1 MYAVRGGICF
11 HAPLKARGRTGTNW
25 HTVARSR
32 GFGGGREC
40 APRACTGRV
49 FFQHAGGGTAHG
61 FSCGFS
67 AAVLQSQFYS
77 RRFSAADFRPQLL
90 SVRHH
95 SRRPFVYRG
104 PTGVPSG
111 DQALAALSD
120 SSSAA
125 KKSVLCSLSVR
136 PHRPRTASISSST
149 GTVTSYRPLLI
160 RQTPSSAFSR

>member
-1 MYAVRGGICF
+1 MRSGDACCSGGDLFSCT
-11 HAPLKARGRTGTNW
+11 AESARAHGHKLAHGR
-25 HTVARSR
+25 TVARLR
-32 GFGGGREC
+32 GGREC

-49 FFQHAGGGTAHG
+49 FFRTQAVERLTA
-61 FSCGFS
+61 S
-67 AAVLQSQFYS
+67 AADFRPQSFS
-77 RRFSAADFRPQLL
+77 RSSTVADFRPQLL

-95 SRRPFVYRG
+95 SRRPFACRG